1 MRPLVA
7 QSWRRSAAAGIDA
20 DHAEAPLRLE
30 RPELLDYRAAHPLSA
45 VFPMLHDVLGRAA
58 EDSDCVMAV
67 GDERG
72 RLLWVCGRPGV
83 LRRAEGINFV
93 EGTEWDEAL
102 IGTNAPGTALRLD
115 APVQISSREHFN
127 VAYKPWSCA
136 AAPIH
141 HPETGR
147 ILGVVDVT
155 GGDAVDLPQTLAL
168 VRSVARMAESELG
181 RLSLERRLAARQRAE
196 RDPRGRRGARASRPA
211 APAAT
216 TLRLRGLGR
225 PDCEVEVDGRP
236 VRLSRRHGALV
247 VVLADTPEGV
257 SADALAA
264 EVWDE
269 DVQPSTTR
277 AQVTRLRA
285 ILGTEV
291 LASRPYR
298 FRLPVEAD
306 WLDVAAALRE
316 GRLDAAVRGYRGPLL
331 PTSDAPGVVRRR
343 DGLRRDLVG
352 SLLACDD
359 VDVLAAATRSA
370 WGADELVL
378 WERQAD
384 LLGPHSPLRL
394 AALSEVRRLRI
405 EYGLEPAPGAPPLSR
420 SRLGRL

>member
-45 VFPMLHDVLGRAA
+45 VFPLLHDVLGRAA

-72 RLLWVCGRPGV
+72 QLLWVCGRPGV

-93 EGTEWDEAL
+93 EGTGWDESL

-181 RLSLERRLAARQRAE
+181 RLGLERRLAVERRAARGPRA
-196 RDPRGRRGARASRPA
+196 ARASRLRSPGVA
-211 APAAT
+211 A
-216 TLRLRGLGR
+216 LRLRGLGR
-225 PDCEVEVDGRP
+225 PDCEVEVDGRA
-236 VRLSRRHGALV
+236 VRLSRRHGDLV
-247 VVLADTPEGV
+247 AVLADTPEGV
-257 SADALAA
+257 SADRLAA

-285 ILGTEV
+285 ILGPDV
-291 LASRPYR
+291 LVSRPYR
-298 FRLPVEAD
+298 LCLPVEAD
-306 WLDVAAALRE
+306 WLEVAAAVRE
-316 GRLDAAVRGYRGPLL
+316 GRLDAAVRAYRGPLL
-331 PTSDAPGVVRRR
+331 PASDAPGVARRR
-343 DGLRRDLVG
+343 DSLQRDLVAA
-352 SLLACDD
+352 LLACDD

-370 WGADELVL
+370 WGADELAL
-378 WERQAD
+378 WERQAA

>member
-7 QSWRRSAAAGIDA
+7 QSWKRSAAAGIDA

-30 RPELLDYRAAHPLSA
+30 RPELLDYRAAHPLSS
-45 VFPMLHDVLGRAA
+45 VFPLLHDVLGRAA

-67 GDERG
+67 GDARG

-93 EGTEWDEAL
+93 EGTDWDEAL

-141 HPETGR
+141 HPATGR

-181 RLSLERRLAARQRAE
+181 RLDLERRLAARE
-196 RDPRGRRGARASRPA
+196 RGARPRGGARA
-211 APAAT
+211 ARDV
-216 TLRLRGLGR
+216 LRLHGLGR
-225 PDCEVEVDGRP
+225 PDCEVELDGRTL
-236 VRLSRRHGALV
+236 RLSRRHGDLV
-247 VVLADTPEGV
+247 TVLADAPEGV
-257 SADALAA
+257 SADGLAL
-264 EVWDE
+264 EVYDE

-277 AQVTRLRA
+277 AQVTRLRG
-285 ILGTEV
+285 ILGHDV
-291 LASRPYR
+291 LESRPYR
-298 FRLPVEAD
+298 LRPEVRAD
-306 WLDVAAALRE
+306 WLDVGTALAQGRLVDALR
-316 GRLDAAVRGYRGPLL
+316 LYRGPLL
-331 PTSDAPGVVRRR
+331 PASDAPGVVRRR
-343 DGLRRDLVG
+343 DRLHR
-352 SLLACDD
+352 
-359 VDVLAAATRSA
+359 DVLAAVAACEDAGLLAVATRSA
-370 WGADELVL
+370 WGADDLTL
-378 WERQAD
+378 WERQVA
-384 LLGPHSPLRL
+384 LLDEGSPLRL
-394 AALSEVRRLRI
+394 AALTEVRRLRI
-405 EYGLEPAPGAPPLSR
+405 EYGLEPAPGRPPLSR